1 MKRSVSGFIN
11 GDIDTCAVNI
21 DSADYQ
27 WIIVIFFC
35 QPHPT
40 EQGHLNTIWISNGAN
55 LYFFLFYSSTRRG
68 GTCEIAYRSSPLSEK
83 SFAPRSFRLLL
94 IIKIVNWR
102 AIFFE
107 FVNHSANLIESNE
120 MWFAVGALIV
130 TGDEWDSGTNLGRG
144 ESFEFFLNKNFVL
157 WLVLLTIFTR
167 QKTNSSCWVVWIN

>member
-55 LYFFLFYSSTRRG
+55 LYFFFILFIDPTGWNVRNCLPQQPSG
-68 GTCEIAYRSSPLSEK
+68 GEI
-83 SFAPRSFRLLL
+83 FRPALVSAVVDHQNRELA
-94 IIKIVNWR
+94 R
-102 AIFFE
+102 DIFR
-107 FVNHSANLIESNE
+107 I
-120 MWFAVGALIV
+120 
-130 TGDEWDSGTNLGRG
+130 R
-144 ESFEFFLNKNFVL
+144 
-157 WLVLLTIFTR
+157 
-167 QKTNSSCWVVWIN
+167 